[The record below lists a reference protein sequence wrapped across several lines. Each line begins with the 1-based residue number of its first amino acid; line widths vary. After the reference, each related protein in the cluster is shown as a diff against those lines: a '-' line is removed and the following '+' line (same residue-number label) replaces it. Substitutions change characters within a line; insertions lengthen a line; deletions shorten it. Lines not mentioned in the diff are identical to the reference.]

1 MEKKLK
7 SWQGWL
13 LFGGT
18 MVVVFVL
25 GMIAASVNERHA
37 EVTSVMNN
45 KKTEITG
52 IELAMISSNRII
64 HVSTDLGGYGG
75 YEFQEFI
82 QRESGGR
89 CAGGSSGNG
98 DPLGRLRFL

>member
-37 EVTSVMNN
+37 EVSSVMNN

-52 IELAMISSNRII
+52 IEARNDKFEPNYPREYQ
-64 HVSTDLGGYGG
+64 TW
-75 YEFQEFI
+75 EFI

-98 DPLGRLRFL
+98 DPLGWLRFL

>member
-37 EVTSVMNN
+37 EVTLSL
-45 KKTEITG
+45 IH
-52 IELAMISSNRII
+52 ISEP
-64 HVSTDLGGYGG
+64 T
-75 YEFQEFI
+75 
-82 QRESGGR
+82 
-89 CAGGSSGNG
+89 
-98 DPLGRLRFL
+98 RL

>member
-45 KKTEITG
+45 RRRRSQESR
-52 IELAMISSNRII
+52 LAMISSNRII
-64 HVSTDLGGYGG
+64 HVST
-75 YEFQEFI
+75 
-82 QRESGGR
+82 R
-89 CAGGSSGNG
+89 
-98 DPLGRLRFL
+98 LGRLRRIRVSRVYTTGIRRSMCWRLVRKW

>member
-37 EVTSVMNN
+37 EVTSVCMR
-45 KKTEITG
+45 
-52 IELAMISSNRII
+52 SRIC
-64 HVSTDLGGYGG
+64 VT
-75 YEFQEFI
+75 
-82 QRESGGR
+82 R
-89 CAGGSSGNG
+89 CVWA
-98 DPLGRLRFL
+98 LR